1 MQKFIIFTLDFCGN
15 KAIDIGKAKPNE
27 KVHASVFNG
36 MFKRGK
42 RRSIFLY
49 ITQRIQLNYIEI
61 LPSYFSNANI
71 IIGGIESIGTGR
83 KARVIAISV
92 KA

>member
-1 MQKFIIFTLDFCGN
+1 MAFCGN
-15 KAIDIGKAKPNE
+15 KAIDIGNAKPNE

-42 RRSIFLY
+42 RRSIFLHKK
-49 ITQRIQLNYIEI
+49 QWFQLNYTEI
-61 LPSYFSNANI
+61 PRSYFSNANI